1 MSSRSA
7 VVSVLVA
14 MRTAVDE
21 AALAQYLVM
30 LEYRTL
36 VDELLSVG
44 WCAKGVLALCE
55 HAHSS
60 SVGERAARCRAVAAT
75 FCLTVVLCGEH

>member
-44 WCAKGVLALCE
+44 WRAKGVLALCE

-60 SVGERAARCRAVAAT
+60 LGGRARGTVPRRSSDV
-75 FCLTVVLCGEH
+75 LTVVLCGER